1 MHKRIW
7 WIVLPTVL
15 AVMAFQS
22 YWLLGTWRDQRKA
35 FYSQAKDILQYT
47 YDQSFME
54 SLVMGQMKKLNSPQ
68 ERIDSAIADIIEDKE
83 ITFSSTFMASD
94 TINAKFSTLKDVRTA
109 TMPRGSLQSF
119 LSNAFS
125 TSSELRPDSAKLA
138 KAYQKELTARGL
150 NVEAQLSYANKLD
163 TSGYYIKI
171 PLSMAMPDNH
181 LYARFSGVENYLLK
195 KMSLPAVIS
204 LILLLLVAGC
214 IWILWRIIIRQKA
227 LETMRSDFISNITH
241 ELKTPVAILSTINES
256 LLTYNGMDDKTK
268 TERYLRLSKDELNKL
283 QGHIEEILTLSKM
296 ENGMPLAESGE
307 VLLPELLNIV
317 QQRFNHL
324 PGVHITTAL
333 EVTEPVIHT
342 HGESLLTILNSL
354 VDNSIKYAD
363 KAEKQVELRV
373 KQQEGAGEYLFS
385 VADNGIGISK
395 EHLPFI
401 FDKFYR
407 VPQGNLHDVK
417 GYGLGL
423 SYVKELVSKLGGSI
437 KVSST
442 PGSGSLFTF
451 KIPAA

>member
-15 AVMAFQS
+15 TVLAFQF
-22 YWLLGTWRDQRKA
+22 YWLVATYRDQRKT
-35 FYSQAKDILQYT
+35 FLSQAKDALQFT

-54 SLVMGQMKKLNSPQ
+54 SMVVLQMMKTNSSQ
-68 ERIDSAIADIIEDKE
+68 KAIDSAVTDVLEDDE
-83 ITFSSTFMASD
+83 ITFSSTIMGADSIKDSRTTVASRE
-94 TINAKFSTLKDVRTA
+94 S
-109 TMPRGSLQSF
+109 MQPF
-119 LSNAFS
+119 LSSILSAS
-125 TSSELRPDSAKLA
+125 PELRPDTQKLTN
-138 KAYQKELTARGL
+138 AYKKQLAARGID
-150 NVEAQLSYANKLD
+150 VGFKLSYVNKPAHID
-163 TSGYYIKI
+163 STGFYVSM
-171 PLSMAMPDNH
+171 PLSLAMKDNQ
-181 LYARFSGVENYLLK
+181 LYVRFSGTENYLLK
-195 KMSLPAVIS
+195 KMSGPMIIS
-204 LILLLLVAGC
+204 LVLLLIVAGC
-214 IWILWRIIIRQKA
+214 IWVLWRIIIRQKA

-256 LLTYNGMDDKTK
+256 LLTYNGMDDKVK

-283 QGHIEEILTLSKM
+283 QAHIEEILTLSKM
-296 ENGMPLAESGE
+296 ENGMPLAESNK

-324 PGVHITTAL
+324 PGVTITTRLDAE
-333 EVTEPVIHT
+333 EVTIHT
-342 HGESLLTILNSL
+342 HQESLLTVLNSL
-354 VDNSIKYAD
+354 VDNAIKYAD
-363 KAEKQVELRV
+363 KTEKRVALRV
-373 KQQEGAGEYLFS
+373 KQQEGNYLFS
-385 VADNGIGISK
+385 VEDNGIGINK

-423 SYVKELVSKLGGSI
+423 SHVKELVSKLGGSI

-451 KIPAA
+451 SIPGA